1 MNLRDIKKDIDYV
14 LSAFIEDCTVCAAVN
29 PKSDDKVIADLMEDA
44 IDLYNEL
51 RDKVTVKIEGSK
63 KAYFNNL
70 RKEILERTDALYTK
84 LSEAV
89 SKKAAK
95 AEEAPK
101 AEKPAAK
108 PAAKKAP
115 AKKAEPKAEEA
126 PKAEKKAP
134 AKKAPAK
141 KAEPKK
147 APAKKVEPK
156 KEEKK
161 DSAVDLI

>member
-51 RDKVTVKIEGSK
+51 RDKVTVKVEGSK

-126 PKAEKKAP
+126 PKAEKKPAAKKAAP
-134 AKKAPAK
+134 KAEKPAAEKKPAAKKAPAK
-141 KAEPKK
+141 KAAPK
-147 APAKKVEPK
+147 AE
-156 KEEKK
+156 
-161 DSAVDLI
+161 